1 MTSNPE
7 QNVELTALRCPSCGG
22 ALESGFLLG
31 QYSRLRWSAGAPG
44 MTILQGVPLA
54 VRPKR
59 FWLSRDF
66 LFRSPNLPA
75 ARCAECKVGL
85 FGYTNDATEVPGRD
99 AFFAHAIFGFFLSWL
114 GAFAI
119 LVRQILIRGGTAE
132 PYSLPLLIVG
142 MGLMIAGVVLAVRGI
157 RRKRQAAELAAR
169 S

>member
-1 MTSNPE
+1 MAVNPDRSS
-7 QNVELTALRCPSCGG
+7 ELDTLRCPRCGG
-22 ALESGFLLG
+22 QVESGFVLG
-31 QYSRLRWSAGAPG
+31 QYSRLRWSAEPPG

-54 VRPKR
+54 VRPRR

-75 ARCAECKVGL
+75 ARCASCKIGL
-85 FGYTNDATEVPGRD
+85 FAYTNTAAEAPGRD
-99 AFFAHAIFGFFLSWL
+99 AFFARAIFGVLLSWL

-142 MGLMIAGVVLAVRGI
+142 MGLMIAGLVLAVRGI
-157 RRKRQAAELAAR
+157 RRKRRAEVATR
-169 S
+169 P